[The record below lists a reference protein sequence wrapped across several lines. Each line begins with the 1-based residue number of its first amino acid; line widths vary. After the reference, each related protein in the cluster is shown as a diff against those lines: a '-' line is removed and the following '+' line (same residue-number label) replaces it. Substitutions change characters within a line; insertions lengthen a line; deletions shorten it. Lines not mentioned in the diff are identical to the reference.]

1 MVCET
6 HFRTFMQKVQADS
19 FFENLSERRIIYDFD
34 KYGDSPSCLE
44 ERDNIDDTAAI
55 TQGFGITEAG
65 KIPNKNL
72 ETNVTIISNQ
82 ECYDL
87 LSKVPF
93 PTHKTTIK
101 STLFD
106 GVTDQ
111 VVCTKG
117 FLENG
122 VVTVSSKSFD
132 KYQSVSKINSIIL
145 SKLMKFSRVLAM
157 ETVEVLY
164 T

>member
-1 MVCET
+1 MGD
-6 HFRTFMQKVQADS
+6 FK
-19 FFENLSERRIIYDFD
+19 RIDGRHLC
-34 KYGDSPSCLE
+34 KCCLL
-44 ERDNIDDTAAI
+44 RLKMAT
-55 TQGFGITEAG
+55 TQGIGITESG
-65 KIPNKNL
+65 DRPTNVL

-132 KYQSVSKINSIIL
+132 K
-145 SKLMKFSRVLAM
+145 R
-157 ETVEVLY
+157 
-164 T
+164 

>member
-1 MVCET
+1 M
-6 HFRTFMQKVQADS
+6 
-19 FFENLSERRIIYDFD
+19 
-34 KYGDSPSCLE
+34 
-44 ERDNIDDTAAI
+44 AI

-82 ECYDL
+82 ECYNL
-87 LSKVPF
+87 ISKVPF
-93 PTHKTTIK
+93 VNHRVILK

-117 FLENG
+117 SLENG

-132 KYQSVSKINSIIL
+132 RL
-145 SKLMKFSRVLAM
+145 SSRVIKS
-157 ETVEVLY
+157 Y
-164 T
+164 

>member
-1 MVCET
+1 M
-6 HFRTFMQKVQADS
+6 
-19 FFENLSERRIIYDFD
+19 
-34 KYGDSPSCLE
+34 
-44 ERDNIDDTAAI
+44 DNKMAI
-55 TQGFGITEAG
+55 TQGIGITESG
-65 KIPNKNL
+65 DRPTNVL

-101 STLFD
+101 STFFD

-122 VVTVSSKSFD
+122 VVTVSCKSFA
-132 KYQSVSKINSIIL
+132 KYKSVSKINSII
-145 SKLMKFSRVLAM
+145 R
-157 ETVEVLY
+157 T

>member
-1 MVCET
+1 M
-6 HFRTFMQKVQADS
+6 
-19 FFENLSERRIIYDFD
+19 
-34 KYGDSPSCLE
+34 
-44 ERDNIDDTAAI
+44 AI
-55 TQGFGITEAG
+55 TQGFGIAETG

-145 SKLMKFSRVLAM
+145 TKLLKFYFLGSLQWRQWRSFIHKWANS
-157 ETVEVLY
+157 
-164 T
+164 